1 MKQFFSLI
9 TFVVIT
15 TSSFGQELPKTESIE
30 AIKKLSFL
38 VGNWHG
44 SGWFKFNEVKDSL
57 AITQTITIIDL
68 GVTFQM
74 EMASELLLTQTQV
87 KTTVHVNYD
96 EKNKT
101 YLTSATSM
109 GSTSNGQAM
118 ILNDHTLQCNFVV
131 NNGMEYRYIYSVV
144 NNSETVMGEVTS
156 DNGSSWKQIFGGT
169 LSK

>member
-1 MKQFFSLI
+1 MKHLFSLI
-9 TFVVIT
+9 AFVVIT
-15 TSSFGQELPKTESIE
+15 TSSFGQQLPKTGSID

-57 AITQTITIIDL
+57 AITQTISIVDS

-74 EMASELLLTQTQV
+74 EMASELLLTKTQI
-87 KTTVHVNYD
+87 KTTVLVSYD
-96 EKNKT
+96 ANNKI

-109 GSTSNGQAM
+109 GSTSNGQA
-118 ILNDHTLQCNFVV
+118 ILNDNTLHCNFVV
-131 NNGMEYRYIYSVV
+131 NNGMEFRYTYSVV
-144 NNSETVMGEVTS
+144 NNSETIIGEVTS